1 MSIIIFD
8 DLLNRHFHIRTK
20 PVLND
25 CCYIFFEFLICHKNP
40 PNGRCPGKTI
50 TFRISRMI
58 KRYADNR
65 LEIQTSVIKKSTHRE
80 LRGFTLSWIKWKNN
94 RKRKKFRKILLFGL

>member
-1 MSIIIFD
+1 MSVIIFD
-8 DLLNRHFHIRTK
+8 NLLNGYFHIRTK

-40 PNGRCPGKTI
+40 PNGRCTGKTI

-80 LRGFTLSWIKWKNN
+80 LRGFTLS
-94 RKRKKFRKILLFGL
+94 